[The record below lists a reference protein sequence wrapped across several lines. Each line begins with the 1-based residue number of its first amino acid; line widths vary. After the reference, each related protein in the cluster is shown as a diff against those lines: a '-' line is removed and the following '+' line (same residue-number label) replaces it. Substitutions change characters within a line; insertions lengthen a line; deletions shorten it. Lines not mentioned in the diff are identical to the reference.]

1 MDQKIDIEANGIISA
16 EVPFNLMQSQAILL
30 RHQLYPRYSFR
41 FSFAFFMHLFSSK
54 FFIIFLLILDIKYK
68 FHRNYTNF
76 RIKID
81 DIEFGMVFLS
91 HCHFLVDV
99 ANYTTAGSVPQ
110 HIRYDEMGI
119 GDDSKKYDINGKTNQ
134 KCSRQQKSHMRH
146 HHLCHD

>member
-1 MDQKIDIEANGIISA
+1 MRPTDANNKTHYKNGLENWYRGKRHHFSWGAVQFDAEPSYFIETSTLLEIFVQIFVRFFHA
-16 EVPFNLMQSQAILL
+16 PF
-30 RHQLYPRYSFR
+30 
-41 FSFAFFMHLFSSK
+41 FFEDFT
-54 FFIIFLLILDIKYK
+54 IFLLLLDIKYK

-119 GDDSKKYDINGKTNQ
+119 GDDSKKYDINGKTN
-134 KCSRQQKSHMRH
+134 
-146 HHLCHD
+146 